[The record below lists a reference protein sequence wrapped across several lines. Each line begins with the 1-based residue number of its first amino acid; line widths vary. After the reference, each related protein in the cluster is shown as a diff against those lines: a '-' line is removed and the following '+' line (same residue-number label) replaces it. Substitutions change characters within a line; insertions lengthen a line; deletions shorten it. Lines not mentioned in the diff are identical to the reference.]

1 VTLMEPM
8 PDVTR
13 FFHPVLS
20 ARALRKKPVRV
31 ELAGRAYVLF
41 RDGTG
46 RAAAL
51 ADVCP
56 HRFAPLSAGR
66 VRPDGRL
73 ECPYHGWNFDADGNG
88 RSPSQPDLKR
98 CEARAF
104 QLVERHGYLWLAG
117 KDVPLPAFPD
127 FVPEGMEFSGSFSMM
142 FQAPLHVAL
151 DNFSEDEHTP
161 FVHTRLGWDAQ
172 GAAAIEFSAEN
183 LEDRTEV
190 HYRAL
195 QRPSWLI
202 RLLLLQPGD
211 FFHNDWV
218 TRFDPVRTGFTLHW
232 RSPAG
237 KPRPFT
243 YHFAIFMVPETP
255 STTRFHVFS
264 FVRCENPRF
273 RFLLP
278 VVRKAQNVLAWF
290 EVRDDALF
298 IPTVANTPF
307 SMKGMRLGKYD
318 KPLIHHRKLFER
330 IYYAQPQA
338 RAAEEPQEGT
348 VVPLAQGSGS

>member
-1 VTLMEPM
+1 MVARMDPM
-8 PDVTR
+8 ADVTR

-20 ARALRKKPVRV
+20 ARALRKKPVKV

-51 ADVCP
+51 ADACP

-66 VRPDGRL
+66 VRSDGRL
-73 ECPYHGWNFDADGNG
+73 ECPYHGWNFDADGRG
-88 RSPSQPDLKR
+88 RSPSQPELKR
-98 CEARAF
+98 CDARAF

-117 KDVPLPAFPD
+117 REAPLSAFPD
-127 FVPEGMEFSGSFSMM
+127 FVPEGFEFTGSFSMM
-142 FQAPLHVAL
+142 FRAPLHVAL

-161 FVHTRLGWDAQ
+161 FVHTRLGWDERSAN
-172 GAAAIEFSAEN
+172 AIEFSAEN

-202 RLLLLQPGD
+202 RLLLLKRGD

-218 TRFDPVRTGFTLHW
+218 TRFDPVRTGYTLRW
-232 RSPAG
+232 SSPTG
-237 KPRPFT
+237 TRRPFT
-243 YHFAIFMVPETP
+243 YHFAIFMVPETVR
-255 STTRFHVFS
+255 TTRFHVFS
-264 FVRCENPRF
+264 FLKLEDPRF
-273 RFLLP
+273 RALLP
-278 VVRKAQNVLAWF
+278 VVRRAQGVLAWF
-290 EVRDDALF
+290 EIRDDARF
-298 IPTVANTPF
+298 IPTVADTPF

-318 KPLIHHRKLFER
+318 KPLIHHRKLLER
-330 IYYAQPQA
+330 IYFAPQPPQKEEE
-338 RAAEEPQEGT
+338 AA
-348 VVPLAQGSGS
+348 VLPLVQSSGS